1 MKYICL
7 FGLIVT
13 IVSCQSTIVV
23 DNNIVDNFHTN
34 TKKISK
40 EQYIKKIESMKIS
53 DSIKLEMHRRISK
66 MDMNFEALKFYLFES
81 YTNAPNYPKVS
92 DEFYDIINSINLNI
106 KDNDLCDC
114 FYIPVKL
121 KHEIDFEDDEV
132 RFKQFEEEIKSFP
145 LKKQKLFEC
154 VMNYRPLKAHKN
166 KPIDYETR
174 AMAKKY
180 FNLDI

>member
-66 MDMNFEALKFYLFES
+66 MDMNFEALQFYLFES
-81 YTNAPNYPKVS
+81 
-92 DEFYDIINSINLNI
+92 
-106 KDNDLCDC
+106 
-114 FYIPVKL
+114 
-121 KHEIDFEDDEV
+121 
-132 RFKQFEEEIKSFP
+132 
-145 LKKQKLFEC
+145 
-154 VMNYRPLKAHKN
+154 
-166 KPIDYETR
+166 
-174 AMAKKY
+174 
-180 FNLDI
+180 